1 MKRIPITTTMLGF
14 CALLFFSCNNED
26 FLSQT
31 EGGEPC
37 DYICFSIPTDEGAQ
51 TKGSIQADA
60 KEYTSDR
67 FVLRSADSADT
78 LCVRTIVSEGIQ
90 GAAADQAITRG
101 TPVTAEAF
109 YNKFHVLTVRDQES
123 SFFMNEDV
131 TKTGNSWTM
140 DNTYYWPGADHTLQF
155 YAWAPANAIT
165 AAPTSPNNM
174 TFTYTVPTDATKQQ
188 DLVVA
193 NKSHEGDFNQVVS
206 LPFQHICTAVKF
218 VVGEQ
223 MQAGTIKSVALK
235 GVQNKGTYDM
245 KNGKWSLEDAT
256 TDFTQTLTDYKTY
269 GNEKPDTEITPTEG
283 TFMMLPQ
290 TLPTGA
296 SVEVVFQDGATG
308 SERTLSATIGGT
320 EWPMGKTV
328 TYKLSITP
336 EYEFK
341 LDDADKDKVLDAH
354 FEIFKTNLIVS
365 GVPDGQSWT
374 ISAPN
379 FGDGTLNA
387 VTIQAQSD
395 MNTYSANQGFWT
407 DRNFNDQGNDT
418 GSARGESTYSGT
430 GSGTFPIAI
439 FVPENVGDA
448 TRNIKLS
455 IQVNGNNTDQTIN
468 FQQLSP
474 SWFGNGNLG
483 CERIEG
489 TPAPWGFYWSKD
501 YKLIYDVTGCSDD
514 DRNSLRQYIEWSKTL
529 KALSNIPIIGSII
542 KWIFGENIPD
552 LYYVTLEKSDTE
564 WWGGGKADKI
574 TINLGMLE
582 AAGIALSTTDGQ
594 SNTREIYNYEGIQYA
609 NTIISR
615 IENCNGYNVS
625 SVGTGTNPS
634 YNASIACMKL
644 NSWNIYEAQDEY
656 LLRLTNEDANPS
668 WYLPAKDE
676 VSGITDSE
684 YPLQGEYWSSTA
696 ENSNTNAYKYS
707 AGGSTVL
714 ERRDVNLHV
723 RAVRKKPRLTVT
735 KTIIKHISPP

>member
-1 MKRIPITTTMLGF
+1 MRLISAKTILGLS
-14 CALLFFSCNNED
+14 ALLLFSCNNED
-26 FLSQT
+26 FLNQT
-31 EGGEPC
+31 EEGEPC
-37 DYICFSIPTDEGAQ
+37 NYICFGIAPDGSAQ
-51 TKGSIQADA
+51 TKGGNQTNA
-60 KEYTSDR
+60 KACTADR

-78 LCVRTIVSEGIQ
+78 LCVRTLISDGIQ
-90 GAAADQAITRG
+90 TAGNKAVTRG
-101 TPVTAEAF
+101 EPVTTEAF
-109 YNKFHVLTVRDQES
+109 YDKFHVLTVKDQET

-131 TKTGNSWTM
+131 TKIGNNWTM
-140 DNTYYWPGADHTLQF
+140 DNTYYWPGANHTLHF

-165 AAPTSPNNM
+165 APSSPKDM
-174 TFTYTVPTDATKQQ
+174 TFTYTVPEDATAQQ
-188 DLVVA
+188 DLIVA
-193 NKSHEGDFNQVVS
+193 NESRPGDFKQQVN
-206 LPFQHICTAVKF
+206 LGFKHICTAVKF

-223 MQAGTIKSVALK
+223 MQKGIIKSVALK
-235 GVQNKGTYDM
+235 GVQNTGTYDM
-245 KNGKWSLEDAT
+245 KNGWTNISGTA
-256 TDFTQTLTDYKTY
+256 DFTQILDKETTGSEGD
-269 GNEKPDTEITPTEG
+269 GDEITSPAG

-290 TLPTGA
+290 TLPSGA
-296 SVEVVFQDGATG
+296 SVEVVFHSATTNTD
-308 SERTLSATIGGT
+308 RTLSAPIEGT
-320 EWPMGKTV
+320 EWPIGKTV

-365 GVPDGQSWT
+365 GVPEGQSWT
-374 ISAPN
+374 VTAPN
-379 FGDGTLNA
+379 FGAGTLNA
-387 VTIQAQSD
+387 VTIQTQSD

-407 DRNFNDQGNDT
+407 DRYFNDQNQDT

-448 TRNIKLS
+448 TRDIKLS
-455 IQVNGNNTDQTIN
+455 IQVNGNNTDQTII

-529 KALSNIPIIGSII
+529 KALSNIPIIGGII

-552 LYYVTLEKSDTE
+552 LYYVTLEKSATE

-582 AAGIALSTTDGQ
+582 AAGIAQSTTDGQ

-615 IENCNGYNVS
+615 IESCNGYNKS
-625 SVGTGTNPS
+625 QEDTGTNPS

-668 WYLPAKDE
+668 WYLPASGE
-676 VSGITDSE
+676 VSGISDTD
-684 YPLQGEYWSSTA
+684 YPLNGEYWSSTA
-696 ENSNTNAYKYS
+696 ENNNTHAYKYS
-707 AGGSTVL
+707 EDRSTVTAVQ
-714 ERRDVNLHV
+714 RDAVLNV
-723 RAVRKKPRLTVT
+723 RAVRKKP
-735 KTIIKHISPP
+735 

>member
-1 MKRIPITTTMLGF
+1 MRLISAKTILGLS
-14 CALLFFSCNNED
+14 ALLLFSCNNED
-26 FLSQT
+26 FLNQT
-31 EGGEPC
+31 EEGEPC
-37 DYICFSIPTDEGAQ
+37 NYICFGIAPDGGAQ
-51 TKGSIQADA
+51 TKGGNQTNA
-60 KEYTSDR
+60 KACTADR

-78 LCVRTIVSEGIQ
+78 LCVRTLISDGIQ
-90 GAAADQAITRG
+90 TAGNKAVTRG
-101 TPVTAEAF
+101 EPVTTEAF
-109 YNKFHVLTVRDQES
+109 YDNFHVLTVKDQET

-131 TKTGNSWTM
+131 TKIGNNWTM
-140 DNTYYWPGADHTLQF
+140 DNTYYWPGANHTLQF
-155 YAWAPANAIT
+155 YAWAPADAIT
-165 AAPTSPNNM
+165 APSSPENL
-174 TFTYTVPTDATKQQ
+174 TFEYTVPEEATEQQ

-193 NKSHEGDFNQVVS
+193 NESRDGDFKQAVS
-206 LPFQHICTAVKF
+206 LGFKHICTAVKF

-245 KNGKWSLEDAT
+245 TNGWTNISGTA
-256 TDFTQTLTDYKTY
+256 DFTQELNKGTT
-269 GNEKPDTEITPTEG
+269 GNEGDGAEITSAEG

-290 TLPTGA
+290 TLPSGA
-296 SVEVVFQDGATG
+296 SVEVVFHSATTNTD
-308 SERTLSATIGGT
+308 RTLSAPIEGT
-320 EWPMGKTV
+320 EWPIGKTV

-365 GVPDGQSWT
+365 GVPEGQSWT
-374 ISAPN
+374 VTAPN
-379 FGDGTLNA
+379 FGEGTLNA
-387 VTIQAQSD
+387 VTIQTQSD

-407 DRNFNDQGNDT
+407 DRYFNDQNQDT

-455 IQVNGNNTDQTIN
+455 IQVNRNNTDQTIN

-529 KALSNIPIIGSII
+529 KALSDIPIIGSII

-552 LYYVTLEKSDTE
+552 LYYVTLEKSDTG
-564 WWGGGKADKI
+564 WLGGGKADKI

-615 IENCNGYNVS
+615 IESCNGYNKS
-625 SVGTGTNPS
+625 QEGTGTNPS

-668 WYLPAKDE
+668 WYLPASGE
-676 VSGITDSE
+676 VSGISDTD
-684 YPLQGEYWSSTA
+684 YPLNGEYWSSTA
-696 ENSNTNAYKYS
+696 ENNNTHAYKYS
-707 AGGSTVL
+707 EDGSTVTAVQ
-714 ERRDVNLHV
+714 RDAVLNV
-723 RAVRKKPRLTVT
+723 RAVRKKP
-735 KTIIKHISPP
+735 

>member
-1 MKRIPITTTMLGF
+1 MKRIPITTMLGF

-109 YNKFHVLTVRDQES
+109 YNNFHVLTVRDQES

-174 TFTYTVPTDATKQQ
+174 TFTYTVPTDATEQQ

-193 NKSHEGDFNQVVS
+193 NKSHEGNFNQVVS

-223 MQAGTIKSVALK
+223 MQAGIITSVALK
-235 GVQNKGTYDM
+235 DVKYEGSYDM
-245 KNGKWSLEDAT
+245 TTGQWSL
-256 TDFTQTLTDYKTY
+256 TDEQKSFSQTLNIKTT
-269 GNEKPDTEITPTEG
+269 GSESENTEITPTEG

-290 TLPTGA
+290 TLPAGA
-296 SVEVVFQDGATG
+296 SVEVVFQDGTTG

-320 EWPMGKTV
+320 EWPMESTV

-341 LDDADKDKVLDAH
+341 LDDTDKDKVLDAH

-439 FVPENVGDA
+439 FVPENVGVE
-448 TRNIKLS
+448 TRNIELS
-455 IQVNGNNTDQTIN
+455 IQVNGSNTNQTIN

-489 TPAPWGFYWSKD
+489 TTAPWGFYWSKD

-529 KALSNIPIIGSII
+529 KTLSNIPFIGDII

-552 LYYVTLEKSDTE
+552 LYYVDLEKSDE
-564 WWGGGKADKI
+564 WFGIGGKADKI

-644 NSWNIYEAQDEY
+644 NSWNIYEAQNEY

-676 VSGITDSE
+676 VSGITDSK

-714 ERRDVNLHV
+714 ERRNVNLHV
-723 RAVRKKPRLTVT
+723 RAVRKKP
-735 KTIIKHISPP
+735 

>member
-1 MKRIPITTTMLGF
+1 MRLISAKTILGLS
-14 CALLFFSCNNED
+14 ALLLFSCNNED
-26 FLSQT
+26 FLNQT
-31 EGGEPC
+31 EEGEPC
-37 DYICFSIPTDEGAQ
+37 NYICFGIAPDGGAQ
-51 TKGSIQADA
+51 TKGGNQTNA
-60 KEYTSDR
+60 KACTADR

-78 LCVRTIVSEGIQ
+78 LCVRTLISDGIQ
-90 GAAADQAITRG
+90 TAGNKAVTRG
-101 TPVTAEAF
+101 EPVTTEAF
-109 YNKFHVLTVRDQES
+109 YDNFHVLTVKDQET

-131 TKTGNSWTM
+131 TKIGNNWTM
-140 DNTYYWPGADHTLQF
+140 DNTYYWPGANHTLQF
-155 YAWAPANAIT
+155 YAWAPADAIT
-165 AAPTSPNNM
+165 APSSPENL
-174 TFTYTVPTDATKQQ
+174 TFEYTVPEEATAQQ

-193 NKSHEGDFNQVVS
+193 NESRDGDFKQAVS
-206 LPFQHICTAVKF
+206 LGFKHICTAVKF
-218 VVGEQ
+218 VVGDE

-235 GVQNKGTYDM
+235 GVENTGTYDM
-245 KNGKWSLEDAT
+245 TNGWTAVSGPA
-256 TDFTQTLTDYKTY
+256 DFTQTLDKVTT
-269 GNEKPDTEITPTEG
+269 GNEGDGDEITSPAG

-290 TLPTGA
+290 TLPSGA
-296 SVEVVFQDGATG
+296 SVEVVFHSATTNTD
-308 SERTLSATIGGT
+308 RTLSAPIEGT
-320 EWPMGKTV
+320 EWPIGKTV

-365 GVPDGQSWT
+365 GVPEGQSWT
-374 ISAPN
+374 VTAPN
-379 FGDGTLNA
+379 FGAGTLNA
-387 VTIQAQSD
+387 VTIQTQSD

-407 DRNFNDQGNDT
+407 DRYFNDQNQDT

-448 TRNIKLS
+448 TRDIKLS
-455 IQVNGNNTDQTIN
+455 IQVNGNNTDQTII

-489 TPAPWGFYWSKD
+489 TPAPWGFYWTSN
-501 YKLIYDVTGCSDD
+501 YKLIYDVTGCSNN
-514 DRNSLRQYIEWSKTL
+514 DRTSLRQYIEWSKTL
-529 KALSNIPIIGSII
+529 KTLSNIPLIGDII

-552 LYYVTLEKSDTE
+552 LYYVTLKKSDTE

-615 IENCNGYNVS
+615 IESCNGYNKS
-625 SVGTGTNPS
+625 QEGTGTNPS

-668 WYLPAKDE
+668 WYLPASGE
-676 VSGITDSE
+676 VSGISDTD
-684 YPLQGEYWSSTA
+684 YPLNEEYWSSTA
-696 ENSNTNAYKYS
+696 ENNNTHAYKYS
-707 AGGSTVL
+707 EDGSTVTAVQRNAVL
-714 ERRDVNLHV
+714 NV
-723 RAVRKKPRLTVT
+723 RAVRKKP
-735 KTIIKHISPP
+735 